1 MDERTPTHSRDQ
13 QLGRLGE
20 DLADAHLRT
29 LGWEI
34 VGRNWRCSDGEL
46 DIIAREPLPRGRT
59 ALVFVEV
66 KYRSGLGFGDPL
78 EALTRAK
85 VARLC
90 GLAQLWLRE
99 QHDAGMEPWADEIRL
114 DAVGVLRQ
122 PGGSHRITHA
132 RGITR

>member
-1 MDERTPTHSRDQ
+1 MDERTPTRSHDQ
-13 QLGRLGE
+13 AVGRLGE
-20 DLADAHLRT
+20 DLADAHLRQ

-34 VGRNWRCSDGEL
+34 VERNWRCSDGEL
-46 DIIAREPLPRGRT
+46 DIIAREPLPGDQT

-78 EALTRAK
+78 EAITRAK
-85 VARLC
+85 VKKL
-90 GLAQLWLRE
+90 GELALLWLRE
-99 QHDAGMEPWADEIRL
+99 RHDTGLETWADQIRV

-122 PGGSHRITHA
+122 PGDVHRITHV